1 LLVYKDSEKQAEE
14 IEQKRTMNHRI
25 SASASHMAL
34 LLLVLSSEPLRCG
47 MPTVYVSA
55 AETPP
60 GVMITQGT
68 TVQGFSYLTGG
79 VSSEEREILEQSG
92 KGYNVRL
99 TFAERGGAYLSDV
112 NLVLTDA
119 KGREIIAIK
128 TNGPF
133 FYIQLPPGSYGV
145 SATFQGE
152 TKTLK
157 SLVVPQVKTVQQ
169 TFVWNLG
176 EQSPDLKQ

>member
-1 LLVYKDSEKQAEE
+1 
-14 IEQKRTMNHRI
+14 MNHRI

-92 KGYNVRL
+92 KAYNVRL

-112 NLVLTDA
+112 NLVFTDA

-152 TKTLK
+152 TKKLK
-157 SLVVPQVKTVQQ
+157 SLVVPQARTLQQ

-176 EQSPDLKQ
+176 EQSPDLQ